1 MRSVAL
7 LRTLGAPLA
16 ARDGSGDTALG
27 PWLAF
32 GRGFWGFL
40 KLVTSGSD
48 SGFLVV
54 LEAFGFWIGGSSYF
68 RGALHCRGPRL
79 KDPPVNAKLLCVTKE
94 NFEFEGVAFS
104 GSFF

>member
-1 MRSVAL
+1 MRSSVSDMRSAAL

-54 LEAFGFWIGGSSYF
+54 LEAFGFWIGGEF
-68 RGALHCRGPRL
+68 
-79 KDPPVNAKLLCVTKE
+79 LL
-94 NFEFEGVAFS
+94 
-104 GSFF
+104 